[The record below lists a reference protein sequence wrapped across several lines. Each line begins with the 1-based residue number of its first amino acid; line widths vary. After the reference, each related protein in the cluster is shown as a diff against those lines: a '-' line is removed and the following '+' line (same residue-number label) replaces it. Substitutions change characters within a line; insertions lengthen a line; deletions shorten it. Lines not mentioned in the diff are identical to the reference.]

1 METIRGDLST
11 VTNGTMEVS
20 YLCKG
25 ISRKLLNLLI
35 YALFFIFGSFNKI
48 VLISCDWQDQRSRRF
63 FCTPFKLMFSPRFV
77 RIKPIFFTCRQYWR
91 RSTSKSSS
99 LTATSTSRFEKSNIS
114 PCQLPTTGQ
123 LWSKLHIFTTSLF
136 VCLPKTKTT
145 LWYDFV
151 ASLNVVKRFS
161 FAVRDDERA
170 FHVGD
175 HRMPVVGLCA
185 LHGLRRHPPL

>member
-77 RIKPIFFTCRQYWR
+77 RIKPIFFHLQAVLE
-91 RSTSKSSS
+91 KVHIEIKHFNGDVD
-99 LTATSTSRFEKSNIS
+99 FE
-114 PCQLPTTGQ
+114 
-123 LWSKLHIFTTSLF
+123 
-136 VCLPKTKTT
+136 V
-145 LWYDFV
+145 
-151 ASLNVVKRFS
+151 
-161 FAVRDDERA
+161 
-170 FHVGD
+170 
-175 HRMPVVGLCA
+175 
-185 LHGLRRHPPL
+185 